1 MTGVL
6 KPGVRLLER
15 FSFARKFQ
23 LLFVLFI
30 LPLAYALWVIS
41 SDHLGRLALI
51 DNELEGMQGV
61 QAIGAVQ
68 RAVLDQ
74 RTLLARW
81 KGTDTAAEALLRERE
96 GALDE
101 AITTATAQLQGEM
114 LSTQTQQ
121 HLSALQALR
130 PDLAAA
136 GLTKG
141 IR

>member
-23 LLFVLFI
+23 LLFVLFV

-68 RAVLDQ
+68 RATRSSALDWRELDGA
-74 RTLLARW
+74 RTR
-81 KGTDTAAEALLRERE
+81 AAEALLQN
-96 GALDE
+96 D
-101 AITTATAQLQGEM
+101 
-114 LSTQTQQ
+114 
-121 HLSALQALR
+121 
-130 PDLAAA
+130 A
-136 GLTKG
+136 GRLP
-141 IR
+141 